1 MRRDHG
7 SVLGRGLDGD
17 LSRADEVVE
26 GFARRGAVG
35 VFAVVTGE
43 RDHLSVGGDR
53 RAHVVQ
59 SVVVDLRDQ
68 QPRRQMARVEVDG
81 LRAEDQGDVVA
92 FFGGGEASPTVV
104 ELRFLFGV
112 LARKKRGE
120 MS

>member
-1 MRRDHG
+1 
-7 SVLGRGLDGD
+7 
-17 LSRADEVVE
+17 
-26 GFARRGAVG
+26 
-35 VFAVVTGE
+35 
-43 RDHLSVGGDR
+43 
-53 RAHVVQ
+53 
-59 SVVVDLRDQ
+59 
-68 QPRRQMARVEVDG
+68 MARVEVDG